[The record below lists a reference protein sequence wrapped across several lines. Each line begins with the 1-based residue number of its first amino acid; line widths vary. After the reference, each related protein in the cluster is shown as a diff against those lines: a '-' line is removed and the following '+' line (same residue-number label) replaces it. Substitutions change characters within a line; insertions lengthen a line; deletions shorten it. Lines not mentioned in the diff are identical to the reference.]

1 MKELAVPADKL
12 HITLAGREHV
22 VEAGTTAG
30 DALASAPE
38 SAAPS
43 LEPIAPVRVRSAI

>member
-1 MKELAVPADKL
+1 MPADKL

-30 DALASAPE
+30 QALELRDAATGA
-38 SAAPS
+38 
-43 LEPIAPVRVRSAI
+43 RRRRRR